1 MAATTQFSAFN
12 WRGHHF
18 ARLDYPKLE
27 QIVLE
32 DTTNPTQQGGMSMKF
47 LHYLVD
53 FWPEATIKLTA
64 TFLLDSGNG
73 DQSAI
78 EAFARHGLPRAAG
91 PVTEENPLVLPKAT
105 DGADPHAPCWLA
117 IYETY
122 EDLKYGYE

>member
-1 MAATTQFSAFN
+1 M
-12 WRGHHF
+12 
-18 ARLDYPKLE
+18 
-27 QIVLE
+27 LE
-32 DTTNPTQQGGMSMKF
+32 DTTKPNQRRYVHGVPPLPGRQ
-47 LHYLVD
+47 V
-53 FWPEATIKLTA
+53 WPEATIKLTA